1 MAEPL
6 IFTQDKFTFEVAT
19 DRYYNAAGV
28 WAQAAGER
36 VTVGVSD
43 FFQQHNGD
51 VAFAEVAEAGTAI
64 TVDEEFAN
72 IETIKLDIELASP
85 ISGTIVAVNE
95 ALEIMAEVINH
106 DPYGAGW
113 LAQFVASDWAAA
125 RKSLMTPEQY
135 FEHMKAEAQ
144 GEANR

>member
-1 MAEPL
+1 ML
-6 IFTQDKFTFEVAT
+6 DLLTFTQDKFTFTVAT

-28 WAQAAGER
+28 WAKADGGH

-51 VAFAEVAEAGTAI
+51 VAFAEIVEAGTA
-64 TVDEEFAN
+64 VLANEEFAN
-72 IETIKLDIELASP
+72 LETIKVDIDLPSP

-95 ALEIMAEVINH
+95 ALEMAAEVINH
-106 DPYGAGW
+106 DPYGTGW
-113 LAQFVASDWAAA
+113 LAQFDASDWAGDK
-125 RKSLMTPEQY
+125 KSLLTPEQY

-144 GEANR
+144 AEAG

>member
-1 MAEPL
+1 MPDL
-6 IFTQDKFTFEVAT
+6 LTFTQDKFTFTVAT

-28 WAQAAGER
+28 WARADGER

-51 VAFAEVAEAGTAI
+51 VAFAEVVEAGTA
-64 TVDEEFAN
+64 VLADEEFAN
-72 IETIKLDIELASP
+72 IETIKLDIDLASP

-95 ALEIMAEVINH
+95 ALEMTAELINH

-113 LAQFVASDWAAA
+113 LAQFAVSDWAAA
-125 RKSLMTPEQY
+125 KNLLLTPEQY
-135 FEHMKAEAQ
+135 FEHMKAAAQAEA
-144 GEANR
+144 R